1 MKKKYRIT
9 CKTDPYH
16 ASRCAR
22 YKGREILERDG
33 ATPVKWV
40 HDDYFGL
47 GYTLKE
53 VRQALMSFAYEDAE
67 RTGEKIRHKYFS
79 MYYESDVFTYAAE
92 EF

>member
-9 CKTDPYH
+9 CKTDLYH
-16 ASRCAR
+16 ASRCAKH
-22 YKGREILERDG
+22 KGRKILERDG

-40 HDDYFGL
+40 YDDNFGL

-53 VRQALMSFAYEDAE
+53 VRKALISLAYKDVEQ
-67 RTGEKIRHKYFS
+67 TGYKIHHKYFS
-79 MYYESDVFTYAAE
+79 MYYQSDVFTYAAE